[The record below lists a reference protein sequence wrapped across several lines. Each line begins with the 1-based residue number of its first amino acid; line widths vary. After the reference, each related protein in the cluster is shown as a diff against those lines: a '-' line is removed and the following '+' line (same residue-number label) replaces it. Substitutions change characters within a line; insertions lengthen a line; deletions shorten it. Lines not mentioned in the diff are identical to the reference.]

1 MVRASAIAP
10 KSALFVLILS
20 VLGCSAGEHGNTPA
34 PGTTSPMGAPTSTDT
49 TPVATTASP
58 SMPPPPT
65 APPTVFTCA
74 DPAAHQAGPSPMR
87 RLTRL
92 QYGNSVNDLLKLKL
106 DSAPLLTEDEKVG
119 AFDSNLLS
127 PVGELHVDHYLKAAE
142 AATDSALLNVTT
154 LLPCDPIAVGEA
166 TCAGT
171 LIDTLGPKAFRRPL
185 SVDER
190 TQYLGVYTESRTSG
204 GTFVEGIQQVVR
216 AFLQSPYF
224 LYLVE
229 APPAGAAATAVSPYE
244 VASRLSY
251 FLWNSMPD
259 DTLFAAA
266 AANQLSTPEAL
277 LAQAKRMLESDKAT
291 ATLASFHKQWLGI
304 DRLLSAGKDTQTFPE
319 YTPELAQAMLTET
332 TGFADSVIRKGD
344 GKLATL
350 FTLAQSPVP
359 SSLLSLY
366 GVQAPANATPGQL
379 VALNPAERAGLLTQ
393 AGVLGAHSHFAD
405 VSPVL
410 TGVFV
415 RATIMCQAPPPPPPT
430 VMAKPPAAKP
440 GETTRQRFDR
450 HRTDPS
456 CANCHQ
462 LMDPIGYGFSNY
474 DALGHYVTMDAGAAV
489 DAKGE
494 IVGSLDL
501 NGPFNG
507 AVELS
512 QKLATSTQVR
522 ECVMG
527 QWFLYALGR
536 NLDAQADG
544 CSVAAAR
551 DAFAKSDYNV
561 QDLLLSIVQSDSF
574 RLRGVGGVK

>member
-1 MVRASAIAP
+1 MRNFASSPRNTI
-10 KSALFVLILS
+10 FVLVIS
-20 VLGCSAGEHGNTPA
+20 TLGCSGGNGEGATA
-34 PGTTSPMGAPTSTDT
+34 PGASSSVGAPTSTMITPVPT
-49 TPVATTASP
+49 TPGP
-58 SMPPPPT
+58 SMPPPTT
-65 APPTVFTCA
+65 APPTVFSCA

-92 QYGNSVNDLLKLKL
+92 QYANSVNDLLKLKL
-106 DSAPLLTEDEKVG
+106 DSAPLLAEDEKVG
-119 AFDSNLLS
+119 AFDSNLLA
-127 PVGELHVDHYLKAAE
+127 PVGELHVDRYLKAAE

-154 LLPCDPIAVGEA
+154 LLPCDPVAVGEA
-166 TCAGT
+166 ACAGT
-171 LIDTLGPKAFRRPL
+171 VIDTLGPKAFRRPL
-185 SVDER
+185 SPDER
-190 TQYLGVYTESRTSG
+190 TQYLGVYTDSRTSG
-204 GTFVEGIQQVVR
+204 DTFAEGIEQVVR
-216 AFLQSPYF
+216 SFLQSPYF

-266 AANQLSTPEAL
+266 AANQLGTPDAL

-304 DRLLSAGKDTQTFPE
+304 DRLLSAGKDTKTFPE
-319 YTPELAQAMLTET
+319 YTPELGQAMLTET

-359 SSLLSLY
+359 SSLLSFY

-379 VALNPAERAGLLTQ
+379 IALNPTERAGLLTQ

-430 VMAKPPAAKP
+430 VMTQPPAAKP

-462 LMDPIGYGFSNY
+462 LMDPIGYGFSHY
-474 DALGHYVTMDAGAAV
+474 DALGHYVTMDAGVAI
-489 DAKGE
+489 DANGR

-501 NGPFNG
+501 DGPFNG

-512 QKLATSTQVR
+512 QKLATSAQVR

-527 QWFLYALGR
+527 QWFLFALGR

-551 DAFAKSDYNV
+551 DAFAKSDYSV

-574 RLRGVGGVK
+574 RLRGVGGVQ